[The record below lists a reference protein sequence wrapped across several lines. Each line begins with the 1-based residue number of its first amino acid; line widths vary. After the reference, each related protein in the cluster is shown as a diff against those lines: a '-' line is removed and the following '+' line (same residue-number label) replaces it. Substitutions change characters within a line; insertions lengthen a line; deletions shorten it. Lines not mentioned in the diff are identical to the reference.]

1 MTYRNAETVMESVLT
16 RFKLRTQ
23 VATVGA
29 VGLVA
34 LLAVGTIQT
43 FSAKVEAR
51 HQSATDEAT
60 HAYEKVCAV
69 NIDLL
74 QARRHEKDFFLR
86 NTEDT
91 AAAQDK
97 AVVAG
102 RRDLGAL
109 LAHIHDDGAVTA
121 LRGVVAGVEEY
132 SKQFQTVAAR
142 KRELGLTQ
150 DQGLMGVMR
159 KSIHDIEASLK
170 AANKPDLEVL
180 MLMMRRHEK
189 DFLARVDPKYG
200 EDFKARLAEFSKALP
215 GAGLSEAVTA
225 DIGAKLDIYQKS
237 FFAVM
242 DATLA
247 TRDESKKLS
256 DIYSRLEP
264 VLTGLS
270 DTIAKEYESSQQ
282 EIAAERSRTGSVLL
296 WVMIASVIVVAL
308 GAHLVGGAICRP
320 LIFLTGLMQ
329 RLAEGQVKVE
339 IPARHLTL
347 RTEIGDMA
355 RAIRVFDQQAQ
366 QNLQLKAH
374 EEAENLRK
382 LRRQQE
388 TEELIDMFGAS
399 TSGVF
404 SNLAEAT
411 TAMAATAE
419 VLMTAATDTNDEV
432 DVVCGAVGETTSN
445 AQSVAAASEELTA
458 AIGEIGRLINN
469 SSQVAEAGSQQA
481 KEVVARVQRLRDASE
496 RIGDIVKIISEI
508 AAQTNLLALNA
519 TIEAARA
526 GDAGKG
532 FAVVAG
538 EVKNLANQTAKATEE
553 ISTQIGGIQES
564 IAGTVDSVQAI
575 GQTVNGIY
583 QTTSEIAAAVTEQ
596 QSATDEI
603 ARNIQFVSS
612 SAGDISASIGKVREA
627 AARTNQASDG
637 VGDASR
643 AMAKQ
648 TDRLSTE
655 VLDFLTAIRGAG
667 TRHEFER
674 FEVNL
679 PVRVQVAGG
688 PAHTARAKLI
698 SIGGVWLDT
707 RLELPLG
714 SMVEAT
720 LDGIGRPITA
730 RVAGLSDRGT
740 RLQFPMD
747 TAHLAFM
754 TEALSQ
760 LGRKA
765 A

>member
-1 MTYRNAETVMESVLT
+1 MEGVLT
-16 RFKLRTQ
+16 RFRLRTQ

-43 FSAKVEAR
+43 FSANVEAR

-86 NTEDT
+86 NTEAT
-91 AAAQDK
+91 AVAQDK

-102 RRDLGAL
+102 RHDLEAL
-109 LAHIHDDGAVTA
+109 LSHIHDEGAAAA

-132 SKQFQTVAAR
+132 SKQFQTVAAQ
-142 KRELGLTQ
+142 KRELGLNQ
-150 DQGLMGVMR
+150 DQGLMGEMR
-159 KSIHDIEASLK
+159 KAIHEIETSLK
-170 AANKPDLEVL
+170 AADKPDLEVL

-189 DFLARVDPKYG
+189 DFLARLDPKYG
-200 EDFKARLAEFSKALP
+200 EDFKARLTEFATALP
-215 GAGLSEAVTA
+215 AAGLPEAVTA
-225 DIGAKLDIYQKS
+225 DIKAKLDIYQKS

-242 DATLA
+242 GATLA
-247 TRDESKKLS
+247 VRDESQKLS
-256 DIYSRLEP
+256 DIYGRLEP

-270 DTIAKEYESSQQ
+270 DTIAREYESSQL
-282 EIAAERSRTGSVLL
+282 EIAAERNRTGNLLL
-296 WVMIASVIVVAL
+296 WVMIASVIVVGL

-329 RLAEGQVKVE
+329 RLAEGHVKVDV
-339 IPARHLTL
+339 PARHLAL

-366 QNLQLKAH
+366 QNLELKAH
-374 EEAENLRK
+374 EEAENLNK

-388 TEELIDMFGAS
+388 SEELIDMFGAS
-399 TSGVF
+399 VAGVF
-404 SNLAEAT
+404 SSLSHAS

-419 VLMTAATDTNDEV
+419 TLVTAAADTNGEV
-432 DVVCGAVGETTSN
+432 DVVCAAVGETSSN

-458 AIGEIGRLINN
+458 AIAEIGRLIN
-469 SSQVAEAGSQQA
+469 SSSRVAEAGSQQA
-481 KEVVARVQRLRDASE
+481 KDVVARVQRLRDASE

-553 ISTQIGGIQES
+553 ISSQIGEIQNS

-575 GQTVNGIY
+575 GQTVTGIY

-612 SAGDISASIGKVREA
+612 SAGDISTAIDKVREA

-648 TDRLSTE
+648 TDRLSNE
-655 VLDFLTAIRGAG
+655 VMDFLTAIRGAG

-674 FEVNL
+674 FEVDL

-688 PAHTARAKLI
+688 PAHTALAKMI

-707 RLELPLG
+707 RLEMPLG
-714 SMVEAT
+714 SVVETA
-720 LDGIGRPITA
+720 LDGIGRPIAA
-730 RVAGLSDRGT
+730 RVAGFSERGM

-747 TAHLAFM
+747 TTHLTFM
-754 TEALSQ
+754 AQTLSK